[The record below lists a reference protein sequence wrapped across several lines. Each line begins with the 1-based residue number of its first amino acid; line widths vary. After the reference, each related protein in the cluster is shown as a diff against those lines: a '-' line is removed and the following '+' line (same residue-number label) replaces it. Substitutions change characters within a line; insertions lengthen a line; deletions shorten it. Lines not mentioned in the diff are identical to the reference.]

1 MSTWSA
7 TRRMK
12 AVITY
17 LSSKNCPDRGLKIF
31 QLVVFTVLF
40 ALSTQQS
47 EGKKFNGLKV
57 HGDHRILEPIVSEI
71 PSNRSGVTRS
81 DVLSRVK
88 KKMWDLGIRPERPR
102 EQSHFLEIELVILS
116 KGTVFSVE
124 VSLKKMAQAYG
135 YDPKVVG
142 SIITLNQGKYGMFG
156 DAGRD
161 KSYVLDVV
169 DEVLGDFIADYK
181 DSNLE

>member
-1 MSTWSA
+1 
-7 TRRMK
+7 MK
-12 AVITY
+12 IH
-17 LSSKNCPDRGLKIF
+17 LRSKACPGRGLKLYPLIIF
-31 QLVVFTVLF
+31 ITLCAFF
-40 ALSTQQS
+40 NHKS
-47 EGKKFNGLKV
+47 EAKKFSGLKV

-71 PSNRSGVTRS
+71 SPNRSGVTRS

-102 EQSHFLEIELVILS
+102 QQSHFLEIELVILS
-116 KGTVFSVE
+116 KGTAFSVE

-156 DAGRD
+156 NAGRD

-169 DEVLGDFIADYK
+169 DEVLEDFVADYK

>member
-1 MSTWSA
+1 
-7 TRRMK
+7 MK
-12 AVITY
+12 IVRSY
-17 LSSKNCPDRGLKIF
+17 LSSKVCPVGGLKLVA
-31 QLVVFTVLF
+31 LVVFTFLF
-40 ALSTQQS
+40 AFLSQQS
-47 EGKKFNGLKV
+47 EAKKFNGLKV
-57 HGDHRILEPIVSEI
+57 HGDYQILEPIVSEV

-81 DVLSRVK
+81 DVLSTVK

-116 KGTVFSVE
+116 KGTAFSVE

-156 DAGRD
+156 NAGRD

-169 DEVLGDFIADYK
+169 EEVLEDFIDDYK

>member
-1 MSTWSA
+1 
-7 TRRMK
+7 MK
-12 AVITY
+12 IVRSY
-17 LSSKNCPDRGLKIF
+17 LSSKVCPVGGLKLVA
-31 QLVVFTVLF
+31 LVVFTFLF
-40 ALSTQQS
+40 AFLSQQS
-47 EGKKFNGLKV
+47 EAKKFNGLKV

-116 KGTVFSVE
+116 KGTAFSVE

-156 DAGRD
+156 NAGRD

-169 DEVLGDFIADYK
+169 EEVLEDFIADYK

>member
-1 MSTWSA
+1 MFTWS
-7 TRRMK
+7 TPPRMK
-12 AVITY
+12 EVRFYPSLKLWPIQ
-17 LSSKNCPDRGLKIF
+17 GLKLF
-31 QLVVFTVLF
+31 PLVVFTMIWVFL
-40 ALSTQQS
+40 TQQS
-47 EGKKFNGLKV
+47 EAKKFNGLKV

-71 PSNRSGVTRS
+71 PPNRSGVTRS
-81 DVLSRVK
+81 DVLSTVK

-116 KGTVFSVE
+116 KGTAFSVE

-156 DAGRD
+156 NAGRD

-169 DEVLGDFIADYK
+169 EEVLEDFIADYK